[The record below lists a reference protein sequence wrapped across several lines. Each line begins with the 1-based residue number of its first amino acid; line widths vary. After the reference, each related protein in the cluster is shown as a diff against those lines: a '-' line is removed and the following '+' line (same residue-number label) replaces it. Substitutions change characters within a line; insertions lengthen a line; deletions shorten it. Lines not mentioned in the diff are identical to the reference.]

1 MISKLARGLRYA
13 GSRDG
18 NLQELL
24 YRYALYFLNEIKPGS
39 VSSGAFPKG
48 LSRYI
53 DRGSL
58 ETCLHLIV
66 LSLCVVMAGS
76 GHLQTFK
83 LLKYLRGRNSAD
95 GHLSFGNQMAVS
107 VLSFTL
113 SHTST
118 KSTGYLPPPTSKV
131 TLSTK
136 ARIGGKNHLCWD
148 LNLRLQ
154 VSLAIGFLFI
164 GGGMQTFSTSKSS
177 IAALLITLY
186 PRLPTGPNDNR
197 CHLQAF
203 RHLYVL
209 ATEAR
214 CVQTVDVDSGLP
226 VYCPLEV
233 TVRETEQYA
242 ETSFYEVAPC
252 ILPERAVFK
261 AVRVCGPRYWS
272 QVINHIPEE
281 KPWSS
286 GEKGDVLRSGILY
299 VKRKVGACSYVDDPA
314 GCQSLLSRAM
324 HKVFGLTRL
333 RASAASRNCQDGD
346 LVDQL
351 ISTFS
356 SNPSLISFAQLC
368 CDPNWNSRQV
378 PVHSLPILKSI
389 L

>member
-1 MISKLARGLRYA
+1 MMKVNKEQRSQLQAMISKLTRGLRYA

-66 LSLCVVMAGS
+66 LSLCVVGTYLHKCKLIKFMARLYSEILLVQVMAGS

-95 GHLSFGNQMAVS
+95 GHLSFGNQMA
-107 VLSFTL
+107 
-113 SHTST
+113 
-118 KSTGYLPPPTSKV
+118 
-131 TLSTK
+131 
-136 ARIGGKNHLCWD
+136 
-148 LNLRLQ
+148 

-233 TVRETEQYA
+233 TVQETEQYA
-242 ETSFYEVAPC
+242 ETSFYEVTPC
-252 ILPERAVFK
+252 ILPERAVLK

-286 GEKGDVLRSGILY
+286 GDKGDALSSGILY

>member
-1 MISKLARGLRYA
+1 MMKVNKEQRSQLQAMISKLTRGLRYA

-66 LSLCVVMAGS
+66 LSLCVVGTYLRKCKLIKFMARLYSEILLVQVMAGS

-95 GHLSFGNQMAVS
+95 GHLSFGNQMA
-107 VLSFTL
+107 
-113 SHTST
+113 
-118 KSTGYLPPPTSKV
+118 
-131 TLSTK
+131 
-136 ARIGGKNHLCWD
+136 
-148 LNLRLQ
+148 
-154 VSLAIGFLFI
+154 
-164 GGGMQTFSTSKSS
+164 
-177 IAALLITLY
+177 
-186 PRLPTGPNDNR
+186 
-197 CHLQAF
+197 AF

-233 TVRETEQYA
+233 TVQETEQYA
-242 ETSFYEVAPC
+242 ETSFYEVTPC
-252 ILPERAVFK
+252 ILPERAVLK

-286 GEKGDVLRSGILY
+286 GDKGDALSSGILY